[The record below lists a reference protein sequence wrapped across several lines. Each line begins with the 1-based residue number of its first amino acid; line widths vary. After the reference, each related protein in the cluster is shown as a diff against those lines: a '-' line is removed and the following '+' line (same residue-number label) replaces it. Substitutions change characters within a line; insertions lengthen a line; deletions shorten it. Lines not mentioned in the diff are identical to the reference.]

1 MGRHRRSQAPGANKK
16 LTFQRKVIYE
26 RKQQQQQQDAY
37 FLHFPFFFEREKVQK
52 VQFRREVEPNGTGTG
67 SPMGEA
73 ARKQD
78 AHPNT
83 VISSRLNPLPLRFP
97 ATLFNGGSPKP
108 ERINVSSESKA
119 RLGKRKGFG
128 GR

>member
-1 MGRHRRSQAPGANKK
+1 MKENNNNNNKMPI
-16 LTFQRKVIYE
+16 FSI
-26 RKQQQQQQDAY
+26 
-37 FLHFPFFFEREKVQK
+37 FPFFLREKVQK

-97 ATLFNGGSPKP
+97 TTLFTGGSPKP